1 MDTTERPRMRRKWTP
16 TDKMRIV
23 MEGLRDP
30 GGIGVVCRKY
40 GVPTSQWHEWHGR
53 LVASA
58 EEVFKRKRNGRSTA
72 EEDEIRAS
80 NERMKSVIAEITS
93 ENLEL
98 KKGRWPPAR
107 AH

>member
-1 MDTTERPRMRRKWTP
+1 MRRRWTP
-16 TDKMRIV
+16 DEKMRIV

-30 GGIGVVCRKY
+30 AGIGTVCRRY
-40 GVPTSQWHEWHGR
+40 GLPTSQWHEWHKR
-53 LVASA
+53 LVESA
-58 EEVFKRKRNGRSTA
+58 KDVFKRKSNGRSTV
-72 EEDEIRAS
+72 EEDEIRAA

-107 AH
+107 AR